1 MGAPAEIRAVEAPAP
16 VHVLIVDDDSLLR
29 ESLEQNLID
38 AGFRVTGFSNGP
50 DVLAHFA
57 STTPDRAGRG
67 DLILLDW
74 KMPEMNGIEVLKQ
87 LRDRKLDVPV
97 VFLTVLSDQIY
108 EEAAL
113 LGGAVDFVEK
123 SRSFA
128 ILRRRIELILDR
140 QDPSETRSGG
150 APGGAV
156 EVGPLELDPGTS
168 RALWRGERVDL
179 TLTEFKIVHHLAE
192 RAGTD
197 IRYREIYDLVHGEG
211 FIAGAGD
218 DGYRSN
224 VRTFIKRIRQKFR
237 DVDADFAAIE
247 TYTGFGYRWA
257 SRGGQDKPGD
267 G

>member
-1 MGAPAEIRAVEAPAP
+1 MTAQAEIMSEPSGVP
-16 VHVLIVDDDSLLR
+16 VHVLIVDDDALLR

-38 AGFRVTGFSNGP
+38 SGFVVSGFSNGR
-50 DVLAHFA
+50 DALDHFSGEA
-57 STTPDRAGRG
+57 SG
-67 DLILLDW
+67 DLMLLDW
-74 KMPEMNGIEVLKQ
+74 KMPEMNGIEVLKH
-87 LRDRKLDVPV
+87 LRARKIDVPV

-140 QDPSETRSGG
+140 QLPDRPGHTTNGEMEIG
-150 APGGAV
+150 A
-156 EVGPLELDPGTS
+156 LQLDPAS
-168 RALWRGERVDL
+168 NRALWQGARVDL
-179 TLTEFKIVHHLAE
+179 TLTEFKIVHHLAM

-197 IRYREIYDLVHGEG
+197 IRYRDIYDLVHGEG
-211 FIAGAGD
+211 FVAGAGD

-237 DVDADFAAIE
+237 DVDEDFDAIA
-247 TYTGFGYRWA
+247 TYTGFGYRWVA
-257 SRGGQDKPGD
+257 VNTPHG
-267 G
+267 

>member
-1 MGAPAEIRAVEAPAP
+1 MTAQADIYPETSREPI
-16 VHVLIVDDDSLLR
+16 HVLIVDDDALLR

-38 AGFRVTGFSNGP
+38 SGFVVSGFSNGR
-50 DVLAHFA
+50 DALDHFD
-57 STTPDRAGRG
+57 TTDSGHAFG
-67 DLILLDW
+67 DLMLLDW
-74 KMPEMNGIEVLKQ
+74 KMPEMNGIEVLKH
-87 LRDRKLDVPV
+87 LRARKIDVPV

-140 QDPSETRSGG
+140 QALGRDRTEGG
-150 APGGAV
+150 TNGEIEIGN
-156 EVGPLELDPGTS
+156 LQLDPASS

-179 TLTEFKIVHHLAE
+179 TLTEFKIVHHLATS
-192 RAGTD
+192 AGTD

-211 FIAGAGD
+211 FVAGAGD

-237 DVDADFAAIE
+237 DVDDGFEAIT
-247 TYTGFGYRWA
+247 TYTGFGYRWTA
-257 SRGGQDKPGD
+257 D
-267 G
+267 GAANG

>member
-1 MGAPAEIRAVEAPAP
+1 MTALVDMISPSPDTP
-16 VHVLIVDDDSLLR
+16 VHVLIVDDDALLR

-38 AGFRVTGFSNGP
+38 SGFTVSGFSNGQAAL
-50 DVLAHFA
+50 DHFGGAA
-57 STTPDRAGRG
+57 SG
-67 DLILLDW
+67 DLMLLDW
-74 KMPEMNGIEVLKQ
+74 KMPEMNGIEVLKH
-87 LRDRKLDVPV
+87 LRAREIDVPV

-140 QDPSETRSGG
+140 QVPDRPGNGTNGEIEIGALKLDPSS
-150 APGGAV
+150 
-156 EVGPLELDPGTS
+156 S
-168 RALWRGERVDL
+168 RALWVDNRVDL
-179 TLTEFKIVHHLAE
+179 TLTEFKIVHHLAT

-211 FIAGAGD
+211 FVAGAGD

-237 DVDADFAAIE
+237 DADADFDAIA
-247 TYTGFGYRWA
+247 TYTGFGYRWVA
-257 SRGGQDKPGD
+257 TVKTD

>member
-1 MGAPAEIRAVEAPAP
+1 MTAQAEFMSEPSNGPI
-16 VHVLIVDDDSLLR
+16 HVLIVDDDALLR

-38 AGFRVTGFSNGP
+38 SGFVVSGFSKGQ
-50 DVLAHFA
+50 DALDHFSGEA
-57 STTPDRAGRG
+57 SG
-67 DLILLDW
+67 DLMLLDW
-74 KMPEMNGIEVLKQ
+74 KMPEMNGIEVLKH
-87 LRDRKLDVPV
+87 LRARKIDVPV

-128 ILRRRIELILDR
+128 ILRRRMELILDR
-140 QDPSETRSGG
+140 HLPDRSGQTTNGELEIGELQLDPSS
-150 APGGAV
+150 
-156 EVGPLELDPGTS
+156 S
-168 RALWRGERVDL
+168 RALWRGARVDL
-179 TLTEFKIVHHLAE
+179 TLTEFKIAHHLAS

-211 FIAGAGD
+211 FVAGAGD

-237 DVDADFAAIE
+237 DVDGSFEAIA
-247 TYTGFGYRWA
+247 TYTGFGYRWVA
-257 SRGGQDKPGD
+257 ADQTD

>member
-1 MGAPAEIRAVEAPAP
+1 MTAQVSFRP
-16 VHVLIVDDDSLLR
+16 VPTAKPIHVLIVDDDALLR

-38 AGFRVTGFSNGP
+38 SGFTVSGFVNGQ
-50 DVLAHFA
+50 DALDHFA
-57 STTPDRAGRG
+57 NVAPNDNGG
-67 DLILLDW
+67 DLMLLDW
-74 KMPEMNGIEVLKQ
+74 KMPEMNGIEVLKH
-87 LRDRKLDVPV
+87 LRARKIDVPV

-140 QDPSETRSGG
+140 QAQAHASDVNGDSEANGDIEIGVLKLS
-150 APGGAV
+150 PGS
-156 EVGPLELDPGTS
+156 S
-168 RALWRGERVDL
+168 RALWQDARVDL
-179 TLTEFKIVHHLAE
+179 TLTEFKIVHHLAT

-211 FIAGAGD
+211 FVAGAGD

-237 DVDADFAAIE
+237 DVDDSFDAIA
-247 TYTGFGYRWA
+247 TYTGFGYRWVA
-257 SRGGQDKPGD
+257 D
-267 G
+267 GTAL

>member
-1 MGAPAEIRAVEAPAP
+1 MTAQAEIMSEPSNGP
-16 VHVLIVDDDSLLR
+16 IHVLIVDDDALLR

-38 AGFRVTGFSNGP
+38 SGFAVSGFSNGQ
-50 DVLAHFA
+50 DALDHFSGAA
-57 STTPDRAGRG
+57 SG

-74 KMPEMNGIEVLKQ
+74 KMPEMNGIEVLKH
-87 LRDRKLDVPV
+87 LRARKIDVPV

-128 ILRRRIELILDR
+128 ILRRRIELILNRQIPDR
-140 QDPSETRSGG
+140 AG
-150 APGGAV
+150 AGNGSNGELEIGA
-156 EVGPLELDPGTS
+156 LQLDPASS
-168 RALWRGERVDL
+168 RALWHGNRVDL
-179 TLTEFKIVHHLAE
+179 TLTEFKIVHHLAS

-211 FIAGAGD
+211 FVAGAGD

-237 DVDADFAAIE
+237 DVDGSFEAIA
-247 TYTGFGYRWA
+247 TYTGFGYRWVA
-257 SRGGQDKPGD
+257 ADKTD

>member
-1 MGAPAEIRAVEAPAP
+1 MTAQAEIMSEPSNGP
-16 VHVLIVDDDSLLR
+16 IHVLIVDDDALLR

-38 AGFRVTGFSNGP
+38 SGFVVNGFSNGQ
-50 DVLAHFA
+50 DALDHFSGAA
-57 STTPDRAGRG
+57 SG

-74 KMPEMNGIEVLKQ
+74 KMPEMNGIEVLKH
-87 LRDRKLDVPV
+87 LRARKIDVPV

-140 QDPSETRSGG
+140 QIPDRDG
-150 APGGAV
+150 AGNGSNGSNGELEIGA
-156 EVGPLELDPGTS
+156 LQLDPASS
-168 RALWRGERVDL
+168 RALWHGARVDL
-179 TLTEFKIVHHLAE
+179 TLTEFKIVHHLAA

-211 FIAGAGD
+211 FVAGAGD

-237 DVDADFAAIE
+237 DVDGSFEAIA
-247 TYTGFGYRWA
+247 TYTGFGYRWVA
-257 SRGGQDKPGD
+257 ADKTD

>member
-1 MGAPAEIRAVEAPAP
+1 MTAQADIQSETDRAPI
-16 VHVLIVDDDSLLR
+16 HVLIVDDDALLR

-38 AGFRVTGFSNGP
+38 AGFTVSGFSNGQ
-50 DVLAHFA
+50 DALDHF
-57 STTPDRAGRG
+57 DAGANGSAPG
-67 DLILLDW
+67 DLMLLDW
-74 KMPEMNGIEVLKQ
+74 KMPEMNGIEVLKH
-87 LRDRKLDVPV
+87 LRARKIDVPV

-140 QDPSETRSGG
+140 QALARDRG
-150 APGGAV
+150 ADAANG
-156 EVGPLELDPGTS
+156 EIEIGPLQLDPASS

-179 TLTEFKIVHHLAE
+179 TLTEFKIVHHLAT

-211 FIAGAGD
+211 FVAGAGD

-237 DVDADFAAIE
+237 DVDDGFEAIA
-247 TYTGFGYRWA
+247 TYTGFGYRWTA
-257 SRGGQDKPGD
+257 D
-267 G
+267 GAPDG

>member
-1 MGAPAEIRAVEAPAP
+1 MTAQAEIMSEPSNGP
-16 VHVLIVDDDSLLR
+16 IHVLIVDDDALLR

-38 AGFRVTGFSNGP
+38 SGFAVSGFSNGQ
-50 DVLAHFA
+50 DALDHFSGAA
-57 STTPDRAGRG
+57 SG

-74 KMPEMNGIEVLKQ
+74 KMPEMNGIEVLKH
-87 LRDRKLDVPV
+87 LRARKIDVPV

-140 QDPSETRSGG
+140 QIPDRAG
-150 APGGAV
+150 AGNGSNGELEIGA
-156 EVGPLELDPGTS
+156 LQLDPASS
-168 RALWRGERVDL
+168 RALWHGARVDL
-179 TLTEFKIVHHLAE
+179 TLTEFKIVHHLAA

-211 FIAGAGD
+211 FVAGAGD

-237 DVDADFAAIE
+237 DVDGSFEAIA
-247 TYTGFGYRWA
+247 TYTGFGYRWVTA
-257 SRGGQDKPGD
+257 DKTD

>member
-1 MGAPAEIRAVEAPAP
+1 MTAQADITARASNDRI
-16 VHVLIVDDDSLLR
+16 HVLIVDDDALLR

-38 AGFRVTGFSNGP
+38 AGFAVSEFADGKSA
-50 DVLAHFA
+50 LAHFDGA
-57 STTPDRAGRG
+57 ATG

-74 KMPEMNGIEVLKQ
+74 KMPEMNGIEVLKH
-87 LRDRKLDVPV
+87 LRERAIDVPV

-140 QDPSETRSGG
+140 QAQAANRSAADTNG
-150 APGGAV
+150 
-156 EVGPLELDPGTS
+156 ELTIGDLQLDTGSS
-168 RALWRGERVDL
+168 RAVWQRARVDL
-179 TLTEFKIVHHLAE
+179 TLTEFKIVHHLASQ
-192 RAGTD
+192 AGTD
-197 IRYREIYDLVHGEG
+197 IRYRDIYDLVHGEG
-211 FIAGAGD
+211 FVAGAGD

-237 DVDADFAAIE
+237 DVDDAFAAIQ
-247 TYTGFGYRWA
+247 TYTGFGYRWVEDPENEGA
-257 SRGGQDKPGD
+257 PKHDR
-267 G
+267 

>member
-1 MGAPAEIRAVEAPAP
+1 MPADATAPDNGTQ
-16 VHVLIVDDDSLLR
+16 VHVLIVDDDALLR

-38 AGFRVTGFSNGP
+38 AGFRVSGFSNGP
-50 DVLAHFA
+50 DVLAHFEQDG
-57 STTPDRAGRG
+57 SG
-67 DLILLDW
+67 DLVLLDW

-87 LRDRKLDVPV
+87 IRARDIEVPV

-128 ILRRRIELILDR
+128 ILRRRIELIIGRLDGA
-140 QDPSETRSGG
+140 SGKSG
-150 APGGAV
+150 DG
-156 EVGPLELDPGTS
+156 EIIVGDLQLDPESS
-168 RALWRGERVDL
+168 RALWRGDRVDL
-179 TLTEFKIVHHLAE
+179 TLTEFKIVHHLAGQ
-192 RAGTD
+192 AGTD

-211 FIAGAGD
+211 FVAGAGD

-237 DVDADFAAIE
+237 DVDPDFAAIE
-247 TYTGFGYRWA
+247 TYTGFGYRWTSEA
-257 SRGGQDKPGD
+257 GVPDGPGGHA
-267 G
+267 

>member
-1 MGAPAEIRAVEAPAP
+1 MAAAANLRAVDDPAP
-16 VHVLIVDDDSLLR
+16 VHVLIVDDDALLR

-38 AGFRVTGFSNGP
+38 AGFRVSGFSNGP
-50 DVLAHFA
+50 AVLSHLEGAAPADPGH
-57 STTPDRAGRG
+57 G

-87 LRDRKLDVPV
+87 LRAREIDVPV

-140 QDPSETRSGG
+140 QDPPEDRGTNGAGG
-150 APGGAV
+150 ELAVGA
-156 EVGPLELDPGTS
+156 LQLDPPSS

-179 TLTEFKIVHHLAE
+179 TLTEFKIVHHLAAH
-192 RAGTD
+192 AGTD
-197 IRYREIYDLVHGEG
+197 IRYREIYDLVHGAG

-237 DVDADFAAIE
+237 DVDPDFAAIE

-257 SRGGQDKPGD
+257 TRTGGD

>member
-1 MGAPAEIRAVEAPAP
+1 MTAQVETISETPDSP
-16 VHVLIVDDDSLLR
+16 IHVLIVDDDALLR

-38 AGFRVTGFSNGP
+38 SGFTVSGFSNGQ
-50 DVLAHFA
+50 DALDHFSGEA
-57 STTPDRAGRG
+57 SG
-67 DLILLDW
+67 DLMLLDW
-74 KMPEMNGIEVLKQ
+74 KMPEMNGIEVLKH
-87 LRDRKLDVPV
+87 LRARKIDVPV

-140 QDPSETRSGG
+140 QIPDRNSNETSGEIEIG
-150 APGGAV
+150 A
-156 EVGPLELDPGTS
+156 LQLDPDSS
-168 RALWRGERVDL
+168 RALWQSNRVDL
-179 TLTEFKIVHHLAE
+179 TLTEFKIVRHLAT
-192 RAGTD
+192 RSGTD

-211 FIAGAGD
+211 FVAGAGD

-237 DVDADFAAIE
+237 DVDSDFDAIA
-247 TYTGFGYRWA
+247 TYTGFGYRWVA
-257 SRGGQDKPGD
+257 TDKTD